1 MSSVTDQ
8 LEAGRASY
16 ERRAWSAAYR
26 ELSSADDVCTLAPDD
41 LWRLSLSAYLT
52 GRHDAFLGA
61 AERAHQAYLEAG
73 DTGAAVRCAF
83 WMGLHL
89 SNLGEI
95 GPATGWFGRASRILD
110 RQPSDCAE
118 RGYLLLPVARQQLL
132 SGDHEGCLR
141 TAAEAALLGE
151 RYGEADLLALALHLQ
166 GIALLESA
174 RIDDGLALMDE
185 AMVAVAT
192 DELSPQATGLV
203 YCSVIGACRKVY
215 ALRRA
220 SEWTAALTSW
230 GERQPELIT
239 YAGECSVY
247 RAETLQLRGAWGESL
262 AEARKVCERLSGG
275 FQRRTTA
282 LALYQQGEV
291 HRLLGEDR
299 EAEEA
304 YRGASRL
311 GREPQPGLALLRLAQ
326 GDTAAAGAALRRAL
340 AETRDRLQRAR
351 LLPAH
356 VEILLAAGELDS
368 AEDACRELEETS
380 RALDAGVLAAHAAQA
395 RGALELARG
404 RAAAAL
410 PLLRRAWDEW
420 QAIEAPYEAARVR
433 MLLGVACRA
442 LGDEDTAA
450 LELEA
455 ARTELLRLGAAPDV
469 ARLDALRRGTS
480 PRDIHGLTPREL
492 EVLLLIATG
501 RTNRV
506 IAAELSISDK
516 TVARH
521 VANIFA
527 KLGISSRSAATA
539 YAYEHGLVA

>member
-1 MSSVTDQ
+1 MSSVNDQ
-8 LEAGRASY
+8 LEAGRISF
-16 ERRAWSAAYR
+16 EKRAWSAAFR
-26 ELSSADDVCTLAPDD
+26 ELSSADDVRPLEPDD

-52 GRHDAFLGA
+52 GRHDAFVDA

-73 DTGAAVRCAF
+73 NTGAAARCAF
-83 WMGLHL
+83 WIGLHL
-89 SNLGEI
+89 ANLGEI

-132 SGDHEGCLR
+132 SGDHEGCVR
-141 TAAEAALLGE
+141 TAAEAARLGE
-151 RYGEADLLALALHLQ
+151 RHGDADLLALALHLQ
-166 GIALLESA
+166 GVALMEGA
-174 RIDDGLALMDE
+174 RIDEGLALMDE

-192 DELSPQATGLV
+192 DELSPQVTGLI

-230 GERQPELIT
+230 CEQQPELIT

-247 RAETLQLRGAWGESL
+247 RAETLQLRGAWRESL

-275 FQRRTTA
+275 FQRRTMA

-291 HRLLGEDR
+291 HRLLGEHR

-326 GDTAAAGAALRRAL
+326 GDIAAARAALRRVL

-356 VEILLAAGELDS
+356 VEILLAAGELDG
-368 AEDACRELEETS
+368 AEDACRELEETA
-380 RALDAGVLAAHAAQA
+380 RALDAGVLAAQAAQA

-404 RAAAAL
+404 RPAAAL
-410 PLLRRAWDEW
+410 PLLREAWDEW
-420 QAIEAPYEAARVR
+420 QAIDAPYDAARVR
-433 MLLGVACRA
+433 VLLGLACRA

-469 ARLDALRRGTS
+469 ARLDALRCGTS
-480 PRDIHGLTPREL
+480 PRDTHGLTPREL
-492 EVLLLIATG
+492 EVLSLIATG
-501 RTNRV
+501 RTNRA
-506 IAAELSISDK
+506 IAAELSISEK

>member
-1 MSSVTDQ
+1 MNDQ
-8 LEAGRASY
+8 LEAGRFSY

-26 ELSSADDVCTLAPDD
+26 ELSSADEVCQLAPDD

-52 GRHDAFLGA
+52 GRHIAFLEA

-73 DTGAAVRCAF
+73 DTGPAVRCAF
-83 WMGLHL
+83 WIGLHL
-89 SNLGEI
+89 TNLGEI
-95 GPATGWFGRASRILD
+95 GRATGWFGRASRILD
-110 RQPSDCAE
+110 RQPADCAE
-118 RGYLLLPVARQQLL
+118 RGYLLLPAARQQLL
-132 SGDHEGCLR
+132 SGDHEACLR
-141 TAAEAALLGE
+141 TAAEAARMGE

-166 GIALLESA
+166 GIALMESA

-185 AMVAVAT
+185 AMVAVTT
-192 DELSPQATGLV
+192 DELSPQVTGLI

-230 GERQPELIT
+230 CERQPELIT

-247 RAETLQLRGAWGESL
+247 RAETLQLRGAWSESL
-262 AEARKVCERLSGG
+262 AEARRVCERLSGG

-291 HRLLGEDR
+291 HRLRGEDR
-299 EAEEA
+299 AAEEA

-326 GDTAAAGAALRRAL
+326 GDIATAGAALRRVL

-395 RGALELARG
+395 RGALELAQG

-410 PLLRRAWDEW
+410 PLLRGAWDEW
-420 QAIEAPYEAARVR
+420 QAIDAPYESARVR
-433 MLLGVACRA
+433 TLLGLACRD
-442 LGDEDTAA
+442 LGDDDTAA

-455 ARTELLRLGAAPDV
+455 ARVELVRLGAAPDV
-469 ARLDALRRGTS
+469 ERLDALRGGT
-480 PRDIHGLTPREL
+480 PLRDSHGLTRREL
-492 EVLLLIATG
+492 EVLSLLATG
-501 RTNRV
+501 RTNRA
-506 IAAELSISDK
+506 IAAELSISEK

-539 YAYEHGLVA
+539 YAYEHGLVP